1 MKLHLITGLLS
12 LAWTS
17 LLAAAPAL
25 TEEQRATAG
34 ANAAEIQ
41 GFLEAAAKDHGAKGE
56 KAALFLVEG
65 MPSTD
70 LKALKKDFLLENLA
84 LAMKAQQEFPW
95 AKKVPE
101 EIFLNDVLPYAS
113 LDETREAWRAEFYQ
127 SCREIVKESKS
138 ATEASQAINREFF
151 NTYKVHYN
159 TKRKRPNQSPNESK
173 ELGMATCT
181 GLSIILVDACRS
193 VGVPARV
200 AGTALW
206 ANKQGNHTWVEI
218 WDGGWHFTGADEY
231 SEKGL
236 NQAWFTGDASKA
248 IADDWKHAIWATSWK
263 DADAHFPM
271 VWDLKNQE
279 VAGVN
284 VTSRYL
290 KESPSEAKK
299 LIPVHFRIFEKQGGE
314 RLVVE
319 IDLLATDG
327 SVKKTVTT
335 KAGTADMND
344 MATLK
349 VKQGKEVSIRLRH
362 KGETKTLTIPAPES
376 EMTKDYVW
384 SALEA
389 LPEGAGLSELT
400 TWLALLPE
408 ERHLSVP
415 AQILTKETAAEANNL
430 IFSTLKKEAK
440 EDRKAELARQNTS
453 KDGSIKEGLVQAA
466 GKDLKV
472 LEKTFGEAPEGGH
485 SLWISMHGGGGAPA
499 RVNDQQWKNQI
510 GLYEPKEGIY
520 VAPRGPTD
528 TWNLWHEGHIDALFD
543 RMIENY
549 IIDRGVNPDRIYLMG
564 FSAGGDGVYQ
574 LAPRMA
580 DRFAGASMMA
590 GHPGNASPLGLRNL
604 PFMIWMG
611 ANDGAYNRNKVAVAW
626 GEKLDKLAE
635 GDPGAYVHETHLVE
649 GKGHW
654 MDRLDAA
661 AVPWMAKNSRTTWPK
676 KIVWHQNGR
685 THDRFYWLSVPE
697 KTAKRG
703 QTIKAEV
710 VRQKIALESKEAK
723 KITLRLNDALL
734 DLDQEI
740 IVELNGK
747 EVFRGLVTRSA
758 QAIFDSLNQRLD
770 PRSAATAV
778 LTVGG

>member
-1 MKLHLITGLLS
+1 MKLHLTTALLS
-12 LAWTS
+12 LAWS
-17 LLAAAPAL
+17 SILAAAPAL
-25 TEEQRATAG
+25 TEEQAQAAG
-34 ANAAEIQ
+34 DNAAEIQ
-41 GFLEAAAKDHGAKGE
+41 GFLEASAKDHGATGE

-65 MPSTD
+65 MPSAD

-84 LAMKAQQEFPW
+84 LAMKARQEFPW

-113 LDETREAWRAEFYQ
+113 LDETRESWRADFYQ
-127 SCREIVKESKS
+127 TCREIVKDSKS
-138 ATEASQAINREFF
+138 ATEATQAINREFF
-151 NTYKVHYN
+151 KTYKVHYN
-159 TKRKRPNQSPNESK
+159 TGRKRPNQSPNESK

-206 ANKQGNHTWVEI
+206 ANKRGNHTWVEI
-218 WDGGWHFTGADEY
+218 WDGDWHFTGADEY
-231 SEKGL
+231 NKKGL
-236 NQAWFTGDASKA
+236 NNAWFTGDASKA

-290 KESPSEAKK
+290 KDSPSDAKK
-299 LIPVHFRIFEKQGGE
+299 LVPIHFRIFDKEGGE

-319 IDLLATDG
+319 IGFLAADG
-327 SVKKTVTT
+327 SIANTVTT

-349 VKQGKEVSIRLRH
+349 VKQGKDVSLRLRH
-362 KGETKTLTIPAPES
+362 EGETKILTILAPEA
-376 EMTKDYVW
+376 EMTKDCFW

-389 LPEGAGLSELT
+389 LPEGAGLSEIK

-415 AQILTKETAAEANNL
+415 APILTKETAVEANNL
-430 IFSTLKKEAK
+430 IFATLKKEALA
-440 EDRKAELARQNTS
+440 DRKAELARRNVT
-453 KDGSIKEGLVQAA
+453 KDGSITGGLVQAA
-466 GKDLKV
+466 GKGLKV
-472 LEKTFGEAPEGGH
+472 LEKNFGEAPEGGH
-485 SLWISMHGGGGAPA
+485 SLWISMHGGGSAPP

-510 GLYEPKEGIY
+510 GLYKPKEGIY

-528 TWNLWHEGHIDALFD
+528 TWNIWHEGHIDALFD

-564 FSAGGDGVYQ
+564 YSAGGDGVYQ

-580 DRFAGASMMA
+580 DRFAGAAMMA
-590 GHPGNASPLGLRNL
+590 GHPNDASPLGLRNL

-611 ANDGAYNRNKVAVAW
+611 ANDGAYKRNEVAAAW

-635 GDPGAYVHETHLVE
+635 ADPGAYVHETHLVE

-654 MDRLDAA
+654 MDREDAA

-676 KIVWHQNGR
+676 KIVWHQSGR

-697 KTAKRG
+697 KTAKKG
-703 QTIKAEV
+703 QTIKAEIV
-710 VRQKIALESKEAK
+710 GQKIILESEEAK

-734 DLDQEI
+734 DLDQKI

-747 EVFRGLVTRSA
+747 EIFRGLVTRSA

-770 PRSAATAV
+770 PQSAATAV